1 MGHTD
6 FLLQTDEEH
15 PDIKRAKSNGSE
27 SAARPSQDASAL
39 ANAAPGTG
47 APMTADQIRAMMSNA
62 RKEIQARK
70 NALSNLKG
78 NKVEPVAP
86 ASQPTPASLPPPGI
100 AIPGKSR
107 VCSTAGTDLHLFWH
121 LFMTSQPPVDHHG
134 PSGLS

>member
-1 MGHTD
+1 MGHTH

-86 ASQPTPASLPPPGI
+86 VAQPAPASLPPPGI
-100 AIPGKSR
+100 AIPGNSR
-107 VCSTAGTDLHLFWH
+107 VCSTAGTVLHLF
-121 LFMTSQPPVDHHG
+121 
-134 PSGLS
+134 

>member
-1 MGHTD
+1 M
-6 FLLQTDEEH
+6 FLLKTDEEH

-78 NKVEPVAP
+78 NKVEPVTP
-86 ASQPTPASLPPPGI
+86 AAQPTPASLPPPGI
-100 AIPGKSR
+100 AIPGTR
-107 VCSTAGTDLHLFWH
+107 WYIF
-121 LFMTSQPPVDHHG
+121 F
-134 PSGLS
+134 